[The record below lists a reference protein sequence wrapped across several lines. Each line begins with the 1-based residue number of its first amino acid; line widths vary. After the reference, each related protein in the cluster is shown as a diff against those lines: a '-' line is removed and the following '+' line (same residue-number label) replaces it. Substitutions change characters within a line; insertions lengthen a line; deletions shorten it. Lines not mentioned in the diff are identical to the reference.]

1 MPSVEFPATLTQQL
15 RALETVPDSYL
26 VVSPALVILTASN
39 AYLADTLKRRDEL
52 IGHYLFDAFPDN
64 PDAPEAHAVHNWRA
78 SLEHVIA
85 TGQPHQ
91 MAPQHYDVLDPERPG
106 HFAERH
112 WLPRNT
118 PVFDALGKLSYII
131 HSSVN
136 VTEEVQARRALARA
150 QEREHAARQEVERER
165 QQLSQLV
172 LQAPAAI
179 CLLQGPAFTFELVN
193 PGFQQLFAG
202 RPLLG
207 QPLLAAVPEWQASA
221 VWEHLQAVYRTGR
234 THHDQQVPL
243 PLVRRPA
250 GGPEVRYFNLAF
262 QARFNAQQQVE
273 GVYVFA
279 FEVTEQVKA
288 DQLVRATIDSSTA
301 IIQVFEAVRDEA
313 GRLVDFCWTLVN
325 ERAAAQYAT
334 DPVGQRLRVLNP
346 GVVETGIF
354 DQFVQVVESGQPQF
368 NEHEYRHE
376 QYNGWYEQSV
386 VRLGDGLASTTTDI
400 TTRKQAE
407 EALRHSEERFRAI
420 VTQATVGIAETQD
433 GRFTYVNDRYC
444 EMTGYSRQE
453 LVGKLVGDITH
464 PDEATRDMHL
474 LQRLYAT
481 GESFVVDK
489 RYVRPDG
496 SVRWSLTS
504 VTPIRDA
511 QGRIT
516 RGCAACIDVT
526 DRRQA
531 EQAVQV
537 ANERLVRINGELDTF
552 VYTASHDLKS
562 PITNIE
568 GILIALREQLPPAAR
583 HGEVIGH
590 LLTLMDG
597 AVARFQQTL
606 GHLTDISRLGHDQF
620 SEDAEAEV
628 VDLPALIE
636 AVRLDMLLEL
646 TTAGAALTVAVD
658 QCPTFRFSAKN
669 LRSILYN
676 LLSNAVKYCA
686 PDRPPQ
692 VALRCRPAAGRLVL
706 EVQDNGLGL
715 SKAQQSRLFGLFQ
728 RLHTHVEG
736 SGVGLYMVKKIV
748 ENASGTIVVQSEVG
762 VGSTFTVTLPADAS
776 QSPAVGE

>member
-1 MPSVEFPATLTQQL
+1 MPSVDSLATLTQQL
-15 RALETVPDSYL
+15 RALETVPDSYIVISPEL
-26 VVSPALVILTASN
+26 VVLTASN
-39 AYLADTLKRRDEL
+39 AYLANTLKRREEL
-52 IGHYLFDAFPDN
+52 VGRYLFDAFPDN
-64 PDAPEAHAVHNWRA
+64 PSAPEAHAVRNWRA

-118 PVFDALGKLSYII
+118 PVFDALGQLSYII

-136 VTEEVQARRALARA
+136 VTEEVQARRVMA
-150 QEREHAARQEVERER
+150 QAQAREHEARREAERER

-193 PGFQQLFAG
+193 ASFQQLFAG
-202 RPLLG
+202 HPLLG
-207 QPLLAAVPEWQASA
+207 QPLLAAVPKWQASP
-221 VWEHLQAVYRTGR
+221 VWEHLQAVYRTGQTR
-234 THHDQQVPL
+234 HDQQVPL
-243 PLVRRPA
+243 PLARRA
-250 GGPEVRYFNLAF
+250 ASGPEVGYFNLTF
-262 QARFNAQQQVE
+262 QACLNAQQQVE

-279 FEVTEQVKA
+279 FEVTEQVQA
-288 DQLVRATIDSSTA
+288 DQLVRATIDSSTS

-313 GRLVDFCWTLVN
+313 GRLVDFRWTLVN
-325 ERAAAQYAT
+325 EQAAAQYGT
-334 DPVGQRLRVLNP
+334 DIVGQLLLVHNP
-346 GVVETGIF
+346 GVVAAGIF
-354 DQFVQVVESGQPQF
+354 DRFVHVVESGQPQF
-368 NEHEYRHE
+368 NENEYRHE
-376 QYNGWYEQSV
+376 QYNGWFEQSV
-386 VRLGDGLASTTTDI
+386 VRLGDGLVTTTTDI
-400 TTRKQAE
+400 TARKQAE

-420 VTQATVGIAETQD
+420 VAQATVGIAETQG

-444 EMTGYSRQE
+444 EITGYPHEE

-464 PDEATRDMHL
+464 PEEAARDMHL

-531 EQAVQV
+531 EQALQV
-537 ANERLVRINGELDTF
+537 ANKRLVRSNGELDTF
-552 VYTASHDLKS
+552 VYTASHDLKA

-568 GILIALREQLPPAAR
+568 GLVVALREQLPPAAQ
-583 HGEVIGH
+583 HDEVIGH
-590 LLTLMDG
+590 LLALIDG

-606 GHLTDISRLGHDQF
+606 AHLTDISRLGHDQL
-620 SEDAEAEV
+620 SEAAEAEV
-628 VDLPALIE
+628 VDLPALVE
-636 AVRLDMLLEL
+636 AVRLDMLPEL
-646 TTAGAALTVAVD
+646 TAAGATLTVAVD

-676 LLSNAVKYCA
+676 LLSNAVKYRA
-686 PDRPPQ
+686 PGRAPQ
-692 VALRCRPAAGRLVL
+692 ATLRYRLAAGCLVL

-715 SKAQQSRLFGLFQ
+715 SEAQQNQVFGLFR

-748 ENASGTIVVQSEVG
+748 ENVGGTIAVQSEVG
-762 VGSTFTVTLPADAS
+762 VGTTFTVTLPADA
-776 QSPAVGE
+776 

>member
-1 MPSVEFPATLTQQL
+1 
-15 RALETVPDSYL
+15 
-26 VVSPALVILTASN
+26 
-39 AYLADTLKRRDEL
+39 
-52 IGHYLFDAFPDN
+52 
-64 PDAPEAHAVHNWRA
+64 
-78 SLEHVIA
+78 
-85 TGQPHQ
+85 

-118 PVFDALGKLSYII
+118 PVFDALGQLSYII

-136 VTEEVQARRALARA
+136 VTEEVQARRALAQA
-150 QEREHAARQEVERER
+150 QDREHAARQEAERER
-165 QQLSQLV
+165 QQLSQLA

-179 CLLQGPAFTFELVN
+179 CLLQGPAFVFELVN

-207 QPLLAAVPEWQASA
+207 QPLLKAVPEWQASA
-221 VWEHLQAVYRTGR
+221 IWERLQAVYHTGQAY
-234 THHDQQVPL
+234 HDQQVPL
-243 PLVRRPA
+243 VRRPA
-250 GGPEVRYFNLAF
+250 SGPEVGYFNLTF
-262 QARFNAQQQVE
+262 QARFNARQQVE

-279 FEVTEQVKA
+279 FEVTEQVQA
-288 DQLVRATIDSSTA
+288 SQLVRATIDSSKA
-301 IIQVFEAVRDEA
+301 LIQVFEAVRDEA
-313 GRLVDFCWTLVN
+313 GRLVDFRWTLVN
-325 ERAAAQYAT
+325 EQAAAQYGT
-334 DPVGQRLRVLNP
+334 DVVGQQLRVLNP
-346 GVVETGIF
+346 GVVEAGIF

-368 NEHEYRHE
+368 NEHEYRQE
-376 QYNGWYEQSV
+376 QYNGWFEQSV
-386 VRLGDGLASTTTDI
+386 VRLGDGLVTTTTDI
-400 TTRKQAE
+400 TARKQAE

-444 EMTGYSRQE
+444 EITGYSREE

-464 PDEATRDMHL
+464 PEEATRDLNL
-474 LQRLYAT
+474 LRRLYAT
-481 GESFVVDK
+481 GEPFVVDK

-568 GILIALREQLPPAAR
+568 GIMLALREQLPPAAQ
-583 HGEVIGH
+583 HEEIIGH
-590 LLTLMDG
+590 LLALMDG

-606 GHLTDISRLGHDQF
+606 GHLTDISRLGHDQL
-620 SEDAEAEV
+620 SDDGEAEV

-636 AVRLDMLLEL
+636 AVRLDILPEL
-646 TTAGAALTVAVD
+646 TAAGATLTVAVN

-676 LLSNAVKYCA
+676 LLSTAVKYRA
-686 PDRPPQ
+686 PDRAPE
-692 VALRCRPAAGRLVL
+692 VVLHCRPAAGRLVL

-715 SKAQQSRLFGLFQ
+715 SKTQQGRLFGLFR

-748 ENASGTIVVQSEVG
+748 ENARGTIAVHSEAG
-762 VGSTFTVTLPADAS
+762 VGTTFIVTLPADAS
-776 QSPAVGE
+776 QPPAVGA